1 MFDNGIFEALL
12 HIDNVSIRISCFK
25 HWLLEQ
31 QWDILTLIEIS
42 FFVNIFLFSFLSSCQ
57 ALTWDGLWSHCWEQ
71 SNKNIFMNI
80 IAQDQTHLSHLTKS
94 NIISYTRIN
103 EKEEKRIKY
112 KIRIILDNV
121 FILPSR
127 GTFYVSAKWKRWSR

>member
-1 MFDNGIFEALL
+1 MVFLRHYYISIMCPFEYHVLSINSFGNNEIYL
-12 HIDNVSIRISCFK
+12 HSLKSP
-25 HWLLEQ
+25 
-31 QWDILTLIEIS
+31 
-42 FFVNIFLFSFLSSCQ
+42 FVNIFLFSFLSSCQ

-94 NIISYTRIN
+94 NIISLTRIK

-112 KIRIILDNV
+112 KICIILHNV
-121 FILPSR
+121 FILPLKRYILRFGKMKKVSR
-127 GTFYVSAKWKRWSR
+127 

>member
-1 MFDNGIFEALL
+1 MLLLRHYYISIMCPFEYHVLSIGCLSNNEIYL
-12 HIDNVSIRISCFK
+12 HSLKSP
-25 HWLLEQ
+25 
-31 QWDILTLIEIS
+31 
-42 FFVNIFLFSFLSSCQ
+42 FVNIFLFSFLSSCQ
-57 ALTWDGLWSHCWEQ
+57 ALIWDGLWSHCWEQ

-94 NIISYTRIN
+94 NIISWTRIN

-112 KIRIILDNV
+112 KIHIILDNV

-127 GTFYVSAKWKRWSR
+127 GEFYVSAKEKRWSR

>member
-1 MFDNGIFEALL
+1 MVFLRHYYISIMCPFEYHVLSIGSFSNNEIYL
-12 HIDNVSIRISCFK
+12 HSLKSP
-25 HWLLEQ
+25 
-31 QWDILTLIEIS
+31 
-42 FFVNIFLFSFLSSCQ
+42 FVNIFLFSFLSSCQ

-94 NIISYTRIN
+94 NIISWTRIKW
-103 EKEEKRIKY
+103 KEEKRIKY